1 MLFSSSLFKKDG
13 RAFILFNGVP
23 YTGPFIS
30 LLKRHGVTEVLFGIG
45 NPAAVKTDELR
56 ISGEFLNL
64 LHLLIACQNTDMTG
78 MISVTNLFC
87 HFSSPLS
94 AEVLRHFSI
103 SVLSSSPVR
112 AWASHR

>member
-1 MLFSSSLFKKDG
+1 M
-13 RAFILFNGVP
+13 LFNGTP
-23 YTGPFIS
+23 YNGPFIS
-30 LLKRHGVTEVLFGIG
+30 LLEGHGIAEILFGIS
-45 NPAAVKTDELR
+45 NPATVKTDEFR

-64 LHLLIACQNTDMTG
+64 LHLFIACQNTDMTG

-103 SVLSSSPVR
+103 SIFSSSPAG
-112 AWASHR
+112 AWALRQ

>member
-1 MLFSSSLFKKDG
+1 M
-13 RAFILFNGVP
+13 LFNGTP

-30 LLKRHGVTEVLFGIG
+30 LLEGHGVAEILFGIG
-45 NPAAVKTDELR
+45 NPATVKTDEFR

-64 LHLLIACQNTDMTG
+64 LHLFIACQNTDMTG

-103 SVLSSSPVR
+103 SISSSSP
-112 AWASHR
+112 AGA